1 MVNFGKKDAVLPIEV
16 YAFDTVSL
24 GFTAACTD
32 GGGLDDHSPI
42 NFDLTLHDVTCF
54 KYGRLQVIR
63 DMFELHASK
72 AHCIAIF
79 EPERDVLELWNLLN
93 VESI

>member
-32 GGGLDDHSPI
+32 GGSLDDHSPI

-54 KYGRLQVIR
+54 KDGRLQVIR

-79 EPERDVLELWNLLN
+79 EPERDVLELWNLLY